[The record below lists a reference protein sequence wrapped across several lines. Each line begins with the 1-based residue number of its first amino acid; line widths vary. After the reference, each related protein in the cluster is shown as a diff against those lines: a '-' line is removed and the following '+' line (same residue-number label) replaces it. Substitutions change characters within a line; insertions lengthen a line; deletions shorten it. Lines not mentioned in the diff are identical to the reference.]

1 MFSRNFVWL
10 FKSFYGCPPSFY
22 IALSRGLVTTDSL
35 ALPSHIKSSLP
46 NSQNSRSG
54 ERLGKRAVCSL
65 YWPFEKH
72 PTPTSR
78 YHPCSLLFAS
88 IFRILVRPVTSRSM
102 PQRFCVPHIWQLISN
117 ELFSAHKKS
126 SYRTKSGCF
135 IHTAWMIVGLMLWP
149 PSPFSL
155 SPSVLP
161 KCYPPLP
168 QLFLKQRQQASGTKE
183 LLTKCKVIP
192 HRTDAPHGVR
202 LDMMAP
208 HDGLSGSRTEFYQ
221 PLLASHCS
229 LSDEFH
235 WPGGCLWRPECLDP
249 SPAPDMIT
257 FTPALS
263 YVRSENS

>member
-10 FKSFYGCPPSFY
+10 FKSFYGCPLCFY
-22 IALSRGLVTTDSL
+22 FALSRGLVTTDSL

-149 PSPFSL
+149 PHPPHPLFII
-155 SPSVLP
+155 P
-161 KCYPPLP
+161 KCFTQMLPPFASAIP
-168 QLFLKQRQQASGTKE
+168 QTKAASFRNKRITD
-183 LLTKCKVIP
+183 KV
-192 HRTDAPHGVR
+192 
-202 LDMMAP
+202 
-208 HDGLSGSRTEFYQ
+208 
-221 PLLASHCS
+221 
-229 LSDEFH
+229 
-235 WPGGCLWRPECLDP
+235 
-249 SPAPDMIT
+249 
-257 FTPALS
+257 
-263 YVRSENS
+263 